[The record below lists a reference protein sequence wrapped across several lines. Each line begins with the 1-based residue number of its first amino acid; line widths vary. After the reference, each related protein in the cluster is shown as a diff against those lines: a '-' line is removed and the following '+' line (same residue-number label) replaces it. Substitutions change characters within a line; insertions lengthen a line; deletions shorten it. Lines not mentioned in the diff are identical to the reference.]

1 MGAKRRDRM
10 KRGDRHFVL
19 RLVLGAVAVVVFGAF
34 LFGGLDRAQPGA
46 CAARGFFLVTEPSST
61 D

>member
-1 MGAKRRDRM
+1 MGAKRRDGM
-10 KRGDRHFVL
+10 KRGDPRFL
-19 RLVLGAVAVVVFGAF
+19 IRLVLGAVAVIVFGTF

-46 CAARGFFLVTEPSST
+46 CAARGFLLVTEPSPA